1 MIRQPNNGKE
11 THRRRSMAAAV
22 HTAAALAAITTFTF
36 APQNAAAQAVDRPR
50 PQQWERLVKGAR
62 FMDRILPMP
71 DGRKG
76 KHVWGTAEVAERFV
90 DNGIEMPDT
99 SFWGGNIL
107 KGSDGLYHMYV
118 CGWPEDS
125 PQGHMFWPNST
136 VYHAV
141 SKRLHGPYAIRET
154 VGKGHNPEAYRLAD
168 GRTVIYVIG
177 GYYISDSLDGPWQY
191 GQFEFDTRDRRVI
204 EGLSNL
210 TFAERDDGS
219 RLMVCRGGGVWISRD
234 GLAPYRQITEER
246 IYPPVDGEF
255 EDPVVWRDSLQ
266 YHLIVND
273 WLGRIAYYQ
282 RSLDGVHWVTEQG
295 EAYVP
300 GVSVH
305 KDGYVEQWFKYER
318 PKVYQDDKGRVE
330 QLNFAVIDTI
340 KWNDLPNDS
349 HSSKNICLPM
359 NKGLLTEV
367 LNREPIDET
376 TDTIELLIKGEKGFK
391 PARDLDIR
399 SLRLGSYTT
408 VNFGSGA
415 KAVKT
420 QRRGRDLVVTF
431 DAKGS
436 GIDKDEFAPKLL
448 GKTRKGGIVF
458 GYASLPYVDYR
469 PAVLSSR
476 RPAYDVGS
484 RQITVEIENFGL
496 SASKVSE
503 VTITTADGRS
513 FSAAVPPLEPYGKTK
528 IRIACNEAVDLKG
541 CTLSVTAAGRVAHRM
556 KWE

>member
-22 HTAAALAAITTFTF
+22 HIAAALAAITTFTF

-168 GRTVIYVIG
+168 GRTVIYVID

-399 SLRLGSYTT
+399 SLRLGSYTA

-415 KAVKT
+415 KTVKT

-436 GIDKDEFAPKLL
+436 GIDRDEFAPKLL

-458 GYASLPYVDYR
+458 GYAALPYVDYR

-476 RPAYDVGS
+476 RPAYDAGS
-484 RQITVEIENFGL
+484 GQITVEIENFGL

-513 FSAAVPPLEPYGKTK
+513 FSAAVPPLEPYDKTE
-528 IRIACNEAVDLKG
+528 IRIACDGAVDLKG
-541 CTLSVTAAGRVAHRM
+541 CDLSVATAGKVTHRM

>member
-168 GRTVIYVIG
+168 GRTVIYVID

-210 TFAERDDGS
+210 TFAERGDGS
-219 RLMVCRGGGVWISRD
+219 RLMVCRGGGVWVSRD

-399 SLRLGSYTT
+399 SLRLGSYTA

-458 GYASLPYVDYR
+458 GYAALPYVDYR

-476 RPAYDVGS
+476 RPAYDAGS
-484 RQITVEIENFGL
+484 GQITVEIENFGL

-513 FSAAVPPLEPYGKTK
+513 FSAAVPPLEPYDKTE
-528 IRIACNEAVDLKG
+528 IRIACDGAVDLKG

>member
-513 FSAAVPPLEPYGKTK
+513 FSAAVPPLEPYDKTE
-528 IRIACNEAVDLKG
+528 IRIACDGAVDLKG

>member
-210 TFAERDDGS
+210 TFAERGDGS
-219 RLMVCRGGGVWISRD
+219 RLMVCRGGGVWVSRD

>member
-36 APQNAAAQAVDRPR
+36 APQNAAPQAVDRPR

>member
-11 THRRRSMAAAV
+11 MHRRRSMAAAV

-484 RQITVEIENFGL
+484 RQITVEIANFGL
-496 SASKVSE
+496 SASTGSE

>member
-11 THRRRSMAAAV
+11 MHRRRSMAAAV

>member
-36 APQNAAAQAVDRPR
+36 APQNAAPQAVDRPR

-399 SLRLGSYTT
+399 SLRLGSNTT